1 MIEKSVRVTFCGS
14 GAPLPELVVSKV
26 KDMDDEWKEEKIG
39 DGDSLL

>member
-1 MIEKSVRVTFCGS
+1 MIEKGVTVTFCGG
-14 GAPLPELVVSKV
+14 GAPLPELVVSKL